1 MHSSMRVVA
10 CAHPRGLGF
19 GLFIVR
25 EIARAH
31 GGNINVS
38 SDAKGTTFVVH
49 LPRRVPGMA
58 GSETATAQGTT
69 AGVPAA

>member
-38 SDAKGTTFVVH
+38 SDAKGTT
-49 LPRRVPGMA
+49 PGMA